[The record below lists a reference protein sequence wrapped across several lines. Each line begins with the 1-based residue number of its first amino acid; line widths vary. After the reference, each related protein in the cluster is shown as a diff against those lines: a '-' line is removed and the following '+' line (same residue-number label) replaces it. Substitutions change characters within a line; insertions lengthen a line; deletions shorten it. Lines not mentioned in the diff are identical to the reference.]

1 MRVIQVNVEGITDAQ
16 KFLEIIRS
24 SKCKIE
30 ALSYAKYLEENG
42 LVLRATDPSKPLIP
56 SGTKVDLS
64 THIIKAEE
72 FAKKID
78 DEIAHLYTL
87 RSRGKQLIEL
97 LSDYRAQAVMRMYYI
112 DFVPWKEVSYKMHI
126 SPSRLY
132 ELRRIAI
139 FQLNDKIRAA
149 RLRQLTK
156 LIAQVSV
163 AKNS

>member
-1 MRVIQVNVEGITDAQ
+1 MIQVSVEGITDAQ
-16 KFLEIIRS
+16 KFMESIKSI
-24 SKCKIE
+24 KYKIE
-30 ALSYAKYLEENG
+30 ALSYAKYLEKNG

-56 SGTKVDLS
+56 SGTNVDLS
-64 THIIKAEE
+64 SHIVKVEAL
-72 FAKKID
+72 AKTID
-78 DEIAHLYTL
+78 DELTHLYTL

-97 LSDYRAQAVMRMYYI
+97 LPDYRMQAVMRMYYI

-156 LIAQVSV
+156 LIKQVAV
-163 AKNS
+163 AKSR

>member
-1 MRVIQVNVEGITDAQ
+1 MIQGVNVEGITDTK
-16 KFLEIIRS
+16 KFLESIRS
-24 SKCKIE
+24 SKYKIE

-42 LVLRATDPSKPLIP
+42 LVLRTTDPSKPLIP

-64 THIIKAEE
+64 THVIKAEE
-72 FAKKID
+72 FAKTIN

-97 LSDYRAQAVMRMYYI
+97 LPDYRAQAVMRLYYI
-112 DFVPWKEVSYKMHI
+112 DFVPWKEVSRQIHV

-156 LIAQVSV
+156 LIKQVAV
-163 AKNS
+163 AKPH